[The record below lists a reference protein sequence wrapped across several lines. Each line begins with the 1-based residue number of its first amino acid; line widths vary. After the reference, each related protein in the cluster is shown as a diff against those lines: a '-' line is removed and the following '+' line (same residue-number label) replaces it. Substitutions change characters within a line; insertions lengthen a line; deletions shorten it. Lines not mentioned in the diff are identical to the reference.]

1 MIGSAVAGYGA
12 LTAGAMTGGMPVGAA
27 LAAYGVGAVG
37 SMVGLNRALNSDKNP
52 TE

>member
-1 MIGSAVAGYGA
+1 MVGSAVAGYGT
-12 LTAGAMTGGMPVGAA
+12 LTAGAMTGSMPVGAA

-37 SMVGLNRALNSDKNP
+37 SMVGLNRALNRDKDS